1 MAQRIRELKGK
12 AIVDMQQGIKIGTFD
27 DLLISP
33 DQLIPK
39 LLVTSRGGVFSRKVE
54 GIPIENVRVWGKD
67 VILVDH
73 QDVIRAVDSLADH
86 KQWVLATEQ
95 LKGRTVV
102 SIDGKRV
109 GQVDDFLLDE
119 SGRITALGLS
129 QVFIK
134 GPLEQ
139 MREIPIQSVRSLGP
153 DVVIMDLDG
162 IESSDWGSLT
172 EDELSQRG
180 VQADEVPPL
189 DARPSAVD
197 VAADTNVY
205 AEPVEAGG
213 ARIYS
218 SPDRW

>member
-1 MAQRIRELKGK
+1 M
-12 AIVDMQQGIKIGTFD
+12 
-27 DLLISP
+27 
-33 DQLIPK
+33 
-39 LLVTSRGGVFSRKVE
+39 
-54 GIPIENVRVWGKD
+54 
-67 VILVDH
+67 
-73 QDVIRAVDSLADH
+73 
-86 KQWVLATEQ
+86 VLASEQ
-95 LKGRTVV
+95 LKGRSVV
-102 SIDGKRV
+102 SIDAKRV
-109 GQVDDFLLDE
+109 GQVDDFLLDD

-153 DVVIMDLDG
+153 DVVIVDLDG
-162 IESSDWGSLT
+162 IERSDWGSLT
-172 EDELSQRG
+172 EDELRRQGMR
-180 VQADEVPPL
+180 ADEVPPL

-205 AEPVEAGG
+205 AEPMEAAG